1 MFEVKSIK
9 PYGKIYNEIATFSEF
24 NYAQL
29 FADALKDKMYD
40 VIEIHSEG
48 EIVYKSK

>member
-9 PYGKIYNEIATFSEF
+9 PYGRIYNEIATFSELH
-24 NYAQL
+24 YAQ
-29 FADALKDKMYD
+29 FFVEVLKDKMYD

-48 EIVYKSK
+48 EIIYKSK